1 MRQFPSS
8 PRMNFLGTASFSSH
22 PFFLILKGLISEEP
36 SSKCFKHNCW
46 CSEGIPTSRPT
57 AWIHRFRR
65 ALFWRGKP
73 QKAAVL
79 SLQTLQVALG
89 QLSAEQ

>member
-46 CSEGIPTSRPT
+46 CSEGIPMSRPT
-57 AWIHRFRR
+57 VWIHRFRR
-65 ALFWRGKP
+65 ALFWKV
-73 QKAAVL
+73 AVL

-89 QLSAEQ
+89 QLSAER

>member
-8 PRMNFLGTASFSSH
+8 PRMNFLGTAPFSSH

-46 CSEGIPTSRPT
+46 SSEGIPTSRPT

-65 ALFWRGKP
+65 ASFWRGKP
-73 QKAAVL
+73 QKVAVL